1 MNIKRPLP
9 ASYETRERC
18 ARDRLD
24 HLQTIVALEFFV
36 HHMTQE
42 QRAILSRSYPEVY
55 FALMGYVV
63 SPREEG

>member
-1 MNIKRPLP
+1 
-9 ASYETRERC
+9 
-18 ARDRLD
+18 
-24 HLQTIVALEFFV
+24 LQTIVALEFFV